1 MLSKKQARAFFLG
14 GTLVTFL
21 VFIGLTVYSLSEGQ
35 DQTNKETL
43 TAEVVRGKEIWE
55 SNNCMG
61 CHTLL
66 GEGAYYAPE
75 LTKVIDRMNFKYD
88 GKGEDVIKSILMS
101 EGPWQPNGRKM
112 VAYGMTDAEASD
124 VVEFFKWIGKID
136 LNGFGEVVGVD
147 RKISPL
153 AKDKIN
159 N

>member
-21 VFIGLTVYSLSEGQ
+21 VFIGLTVYSLSASN
-35 DQTNKETL
+35 DQTNHENL
-43 TAEVVRGKEIWE
+43 TDSVVRGKEIWE

-75 LTKVIDRMNFKYD
+75 LTKVVDRLNMKYD
-88 GKGEDVIKSILMS
+88 GNGEEVIKSILMS

-112 VAYGMTDAEASD
+112 VAYGMTQEEAND
-124 VVEFFKWIGKID
+124 VVAFFKWIGEID
-136 LNGFGEVVGVD
+136 LNGFD
-147 RKISPL
+147 RIVSPL